1 MRASIA
7 TYREVVKAPGA
18 LRLLVASLPSRTV
31 YGMISLSI
39 YFKVQQETGSI
50 AIAGLA
56 TGLNGL
62 AGALTA
68 GIRGAVIDRFGMI
81 WPLRV
86 LVPSYAAL
94 ILVLSL
100 GSGRTELVVIATLL
114 GLTAPPINLSVRPL
128 WKITV
133 PPEKLRTAFALD
145 TATMNSVG
153 VFAPVIATTLSLS
166 IDPAIALQFCSALM
180 LMGGFFLLRTWQV
193 SQWRPERKEEKAPA
207 IWQIRGIQLLAVE
220 GVVMGLGWGAF
231 DIGLPAFGTLEG
243 VPERVG
249 FFFSIMAVFNVIGG
263 LVAGTIS
270 RKISPLRA
278 FRANYLVWAII
289 SIPLAFTHM
298 DWSIALVTAFLAFFG
313 GAQQVF
319 YWEITEA
326 VRPKG
331 TAVQAIAWLWT
342 IEGTAAAIGTAAGG
356 YIAEHFSPR
365 ICFAATTV
373 ALFVGYFIISS
384 GKRHLKSADHIPT
397 REEDVA
403 AMEDNVDKTR

>member
-1 MRASIA
+1 MRASLA
-7 TYREVVKAPGA
+7 TYKEVVKAPGA
-18 LRLLVASLPSRTV
+18 LRLLLASLPSRTA
-31 YGMISLSI
+31 YGMISLAI

-94 ILVLSL
+94 IVVLSL
-100 GSGRTELVVIATLL
+100 GTGRTELVVLATLL

-133 PPEKLRTAFALD
+133 PAEKIRTAFALD

-166 IDPAIALQFCSALM
+166 IDPAVALQVCAASMFI
-180 LMGGFFLLRTWQV
+180 GGFLLLRTWQV
-193 SQWRPERKEEKAPA
+193 RKWQPERKEEKAPA
-207 IWQIRGIQLLAVE
+207 IWQVRGIQLLAVE

-249 FFFSIMAVFNVIGG
+249 IFFSIMAAFNVIGG

-278 FRANYLVWAII
+278 FRANYLVWAIL

-298 DWSIALVTAFLAFFG
+298 DWSIALVTALLAFFG

-342 IEGTAAAIGTAAGG
+342 IEGTAAAIGVAVGG
-356 YIAEHFSPR
+356 YIAEEFSPR

-373 ALFVGYFIISS
+373 ALFIGYLIISS
-384 GKRHLKSADHIPT
+384 GKRHLKSADDIPT
-397 REEDVA
+397 PEEDVA
-403 AMEDNVDKTR
+403 AMEDNVDNTR

>member
-1 MRASIA
+1 
-7 TYREVVKAPGA
+7 
-18 LRLLVASLPSRTV
+18 
-31 YGMISLSI
+31 MILLSI
-39 YFKVQQETGSI
+39 YFKVQQDTGSI

-62 AGALTA
+62 ARALTA
-68 GIRGAVIDRFGMI
+68 GIRGAVIDKFGMI
-81 WPLRV
+81 WPLRI
-86 LVPSYAAL
+86 LAPAYAGM
-94 ILVLSL
+94 ILLLSFAN
-100 GSGRTELVVIATLL
+100 GKTELVVIATIL

-133 PPEKLRTAFALD
+133 PPENLRTAFALD

-153 VFAPVIATTLSLS
+153 VFAPVIATTISLSL
-166 IDPAIALQFCSALM
+166 DPAIALQVCATSMFI
-180 LMGGFFLLRTWQV
+180 GGLLLLRTWQIRK
-193 SQWRPERKEEKAPA
+193 WEPEKKEEKTPP
-207 IWQIRGIQLLAVE
+207 IWRIRGIQLLAIE

-249 FFFSIMAVFNVIGG
+249 IFLSIMAVFNVIGG

-278 FRANYLVWAII
+278 FRANYLVWALI

-298 DWSIALVTAFLAFFG
+298 DWSIALVTAALAFFG

-319 YWEITEA
+319 YWEITES

-331 TAVQAIAWLWT
+331 TAVQAVAWLWT
-342 IEGTAAAIGTAAGG
+342 IEGTAAAIGTAVGG
-356 YIAEHFSPR
+356 FIAEHFSPR
-365 ICFAATTV
+365 VCFAATTI
-373 ALFVGYFIISS
+373 ALILGYLIIDN
-384 GKRHLKSADHIPT
+384 GKRYLKSADDIPT
-397 REEDVA
+397 LEEDVA
-403 AMEDNVDKTR
+403 AMEDNLDSTR

>member
-1 MRASIA
+1 MRGSLMS
-7 TYREVVKAPGA
+7 YKEVIKAPGA
-18 LRLLVASLPSRTV
+18 LRLLLASLPSRTT

-50 AIAGLA
+50 AVAGLA
-56 TGLNGL
+56 IGLNGL
-62 AGALTA
+62 AGAITA
-68 GIRGAVIDRFGMI
+68 GLRGAVIDRFGMI

-94 ILVLSL
+94 IVVLSFA
-100 GSGRTELVVIATLL
+100 SGKTELVIIATIL

-133 PPEKLRTAFALD
+133 PKEKIRTAFALD

-153 VFAPVIATTLSLS
+153 VFAPVIATTISLS
-166 IDPAIALQFCSALM
+166 FDPAIALQVSATSM
-180 LMGGFFLLRTWQV
+180 FIGGILLLGTWQV
-193 SQWRPERKEEKAPA
+193 SQWEPERKEDKAPP
-207 IWQIRGIQLLAVE
+207 IWRVRAIQLLAIE
-220 GVVMGLGWGAF
+220 GVVMGFGWGAF

-249 FFFSIMAVFNVIGG
+249 IFFSIMAAFNVIGG
-263 LVAGTIS
+263 LAAGTIS

-278 FRANYLVWAII
+278 FRTNYLVWAIL

-298 DWSIALVTAFLAFFG
+298 DWSIALVTALLAFFG

-331 TAVQAIAWLWT
+331 TAVQAVAWLWT
-342 IEGTAAAIGTAAGG
+342 IEGTAAAIGVAAGG

-365 ICFAATTV
+365 ICFVATTV
-373 ALFVGYFIISS
+373 ALFIGYSIISS
-384 GKRHLKSADHIPT
+384 GKRHLKNADDVPT
-397 REEDVA
+397 PEEDVA
-403 AMEDNVDKTR
+403 AMEDNVDNTK

>member
-1 MRASIA
+1 MRLGLA
-7 TYREVVKAPGA
+7 TYKEIIHARGA
-18 LRLLVASLPSRTV
+18 LRLLLSSLPSRTA

-39 YFKVQQETGSI
+39 YFKVQQSTGSI

-62 AGALTA
+62 AGAFTA

-81 WPLRV
+81 WPLRI
-86 LVPSYAAL
+86 LVPAYAAL
-94 ILVLSL
+94 IVALSF
-100 GSGRTELVVIATLL
+100 GSGKTELVVIATIL
-114 GLTAPPINLSVRPL
+114 GLSAPPINLSVRPL

-133 PPEKLRTAFALD
+133 PAEKIRTAFALD

-166 IDPAIALQFCSALM
+166 VSPDLALWVCASSMFL
-180 LMGGFFLLRTWQV
+180 GGILLLGTWQV
-193 SQWRPERKEEKAPA
+193 NQWRPERKEAKTPA
-207 IWQIRGIQLLAVE
+207 IWRVKGIQLLAVE
-220 GVVMGLGWGAF
+220 GVVMGFGWGAF
-231 DIGLPAFGTLEG
+231 DIGIPAFGTLEG

-249 FFFSIMAVFNVIGG
+249 IFFAIMAAFNVLGG

-278 FRANYLVWAII
+278 FRSNYLFWAIV

-298 DWSIALVTAFLAFFG
+298 DWSIALVVAFLAFFG

-342 IEGTAAAIGTAAGG
+342 IEGSAAAAGTAIGG
-356 YIAEHFSPR
+356 YVAEHLSPR
-365 ICFAATTV
+365 YCFAATTL
-373 ALFVGYFIISS
+373 ALFIGYAIISTGQKS
-384 GKRHLKSADHIPT
+384 LKNADHIPT
-397 REEDVA
+397 PEEDIA
-403 AMEDNVDKTR
+403 AMEDNLDSTR

>member
-1 MRASIA
+1 MRSSIA
-7 TYREVVKAPGA
+7 AYGEVVRAPGA
-18 LRLLVASLPSRTV
+18 RRLLLSSLPSRMA
-31 YGMISLSI
+31 YGMISLAI

-68 GIRGAVIDRFGMI
+68 GVRGAVIDRFGMI
-81 WPLRV
+81 WPLRI
-86 LVPSYAAL
+86 LVPGYALMIVAL
-94 ILVLSL
+94 SF
-100 GSGRTELVVIATLL
+100 GSGKTELVVLATVL

-133 PPEKLRTAFALD
+133 PIEKIRTAFALD

-166 IDPAIALQFCSALM
+166 INPDVALRVCATSM
-180 LMGGFFLLRTWQV
+180 LIGGILLLTTWQV
-193 SQWRPERKEEKAPA
+193 RKWSPEKKEAKSPPIWR
-207 IWQIRGIQLLAVE
+207 IRGIQLLAVE
-220 GVVMGLGWGAF
+220 GVVIGFGWGAF
-231 DIGLPAFGTLEG
+231 DIGIPAFGTLEG

-249 FFFSIMAVFNVIGG
+249 IFFAIMAAFNVLGG

-270 RKISPLRA
+270 RNVSPLRA
-278 FRANYLVWAII
+278 FRLNYLVWAIV
-289 SIPLAFTHM
+289 SVPLAFTHM
-298 DWSIALVTAFLAFFG
+298 DWSIALVTALLAFFG

-326 VRPKG
+326 VRPRG

-342 IEGTAAAIGTAAGG
+342 IEGTAAAAGTAIGG
-356 YIAEHFSPR
+356 YVAEQFSPR
-365 ICFAATTV
+365 YCLAATTV
-373 ALFVGYFIISS
+373 ALFLGYFIISV
-384 GKRHLKSADHIPT
+384 GRKQLKSADDIPT
-397 REEDVA
+397 PEEDVA
-403 AMEDNVDKTR
+403 AMEDNADNTR

>member
-1 MRASIA
+1 MRSGLAN
-7 TYREVVKAPGA
+7 YRKVLQAPGA
-18 LRLLVASLPSRTV
+18 VRLLLSSLPSRTT
-31 YGMISLSI
+31 YGMILLSI
-39 YFKVQQETGSI
+39 YFKVQQDTGSI

-68 GIRGAVIDRFGMI
+68 GIRGAVIDKFGMI
-81 WPLRV
+81 WPLRI
-86 LVPSYAAL
+86 LAPAYAGM
-94 ILVLSL
+94 ILLLSFAN
-100 GSGRTELVVIATLL
+100 GKTELVVIATIL

-133 PPEKLRTAFALD
+133 SPENLRTAFALD

-153 VFAPVIATTLSLS
+153 VFAPVIATTISLSL
-166 IDPAIALQFCSALM
+166 DPAIALQVCATSMFI
-180 LMGGFFLLRTWQV
+180 GGLLLLRTWQIRK
-193 SQWRPERKEEKAPA
+193 WEPEKKEEKTPP
-207 IWQIRGIQLLAVE
+207 IWRIRGIQLLAIE

-249 FFFSIMAVFNVIGG
+249 IFLSIMAVFNVIGG

-278 FRANYLVWAII
+278 FRANYLVWALI

-298 DWSIALVTAFLAFFG
+298 DWSIALVTAALAFFG

-319 YWEITEA
+319 YWEITES

-331 TAVQAIAWLWT
+331 TAVQAVAWLWT
-342 IEGTAAAIGTAAGG
+342 IEGTAAAIGTAVGG
-356 YIAEHFSPR
+356 FIAEHFSPR
-365 ICFAATTV
+365 VCFAATTI
-373 ALFVGYFIISS
+373 ALILGYLIIDN
-384 GKRHLKSADHIPT
+384 GKRYLKSADDIPT
-397 REEDVA
+397 LEEDVA
-403 AMEDNVDKTR
+403 AMEDNLDSTR

>member
-1 MRASIA
+1 MRLGLA
-7 TYREVVKAPGA
+7 TYKEIVRARGA
-18 LRLLVASLPSRTV
+18 LRLLLSSLPSRTA

-39 YFKVQQETGSI
+39 YFKVQQATGSI
-50 AIAGLA
+50 AVAGLA

-68 GIRGAVIDRFGMI
+68 GIRGAVIDRFGMV

-86 LVPSYAAL
+86 LVPAYAAL
-94 ILVLSL
+94 IVVLSFS
-100 GSGRTELVVIATLL
+100 SGKTELVVIATIL
-114 GLTAPPINLSVRPL
+114 GLSAPPINLSVRPL

-133 PPEKLRTAFALD
+133 PAEKIRTAFALD

-166 IDPAIALQFCSALM
+166 VSPDLALRVCAGSM
-180 LMGGFFLLRTWQV
+180 LIGGLLLLGTWQV
-193 SQWRPERKEEKAPA
+193 NQWQPERKEAKTPA
-207 IWQIRGIQLLAVE
+207 IWRVRGIQLLAVE
-220 GVVMGLGWGAF
+220 GVVMGFGWGAF
-231 DIGLPAFGTLEG
+231 DIGVPAFGTLEG

-249 FFFSIMAVFNVIGG
+249 IFFAIMAAFNVLGG

-270 RKISPLRA
+270 QRISPLRA
-278 FRANYLVWAII
+278 FRTNYLVWAIV
-289 SIPLAFTHM
+289 SVPLAFTHM
-298 DWSIALVTAFLAFFG
+298 DWSIALVTALLAFFG

-342 IEGTAAAIGTAAGG
+342 IEGTAAAAGTAIGG
-356 YIAEHFSPR
+356 YVAETFSPR
-365 ICFAATTV
+365 YCFAATTL
-373 ALFVGYFIISS
+373 ALFIGYVIISLGRKS
-384 GKRHLKSADHIPT
+384 LKNADDVPT
-397 REEDVA
+397 PEEDVA
-403 AMEDNVDKTR
+403 AMEDNADNTR

>member
-1 MRASIA
+1 
-7 TYREVVKAPGA
+7 
-18 LRLLVASLPSRTV
+18 
-31 YGMISLSI
+31 MISLSI

-62 AGALTA
+62 AGAFTA
-68 GIRGAVIDRFGMI
+68 GIRGAVIDRFGMF
-81 WPLRV
+81 WPLRI
-86 LVPSYAAL
+86 LAPAYAAM
-94 ILVLSL
+94 ILLLSFAN
-100 GSGRTELVVIATLL
+100 GRTELVVIATIL

-133 PPEKLRTAFALD
+133 PLEKIRTAFALD

-166 IDPAIALQFCSALM
+166 LDPAIALQVCATSMFI
-180 LMGGFFLLRTWQV
+180 GGLLLLRTWQIRK
-193 SQWRPERKEEKAPA
+193 WEPEQREEKSLP
-207 IWQIRGIQLLAVE
+207 IWRVRGIQLLAIE
-220 GVVMGLGWGAF
+220 GVVIGLGWGAF

-249 FFFSIMAVFNVIGG
+249 IFLSIMAVFNVIGG

-270 RKISPLRA
+270 RNISPLRA
-278 FRANYLVWAII
+278 FRANYLVWALM

-298 DWSIALVTAFLAFFG
+298 DWSIALVTAVLAFFG

-331 TAVQAIAWLWT
+331 TAVQAVAWLWT
-342 IEGTAAAIGTAAGG
+342 IEGTAAAIGTAFGG
-356 YIAEHFSPR
+356 FIAEHFSPR
-365 ICFAATTV
+365 ICFAATTI
-373 ALFVGYFIISS
+373 ALFIGYLIISS
-384 GKRHLKSADHIPT
+384 GKRHLKSADDIPT
-397 REEDVA
+397 AEEDVA
-403 AMEDNVDKTR
+403 AMEDNLDNTR

>member
-94 ILVLSL
+94 ILVLSF

-193 SQWRPERKEEKAPA
+193 SQWRPERREEKAPA

-249 FFFSIMAVFNVIGG
+249 IFFSIMAVFNVIGG

-384 GKRHLKSADHIPT
+384 GKRHLNSADHIPT
-397 REEDVA
+397 PEEDVA
-403 AMEDNVDKTR
+403 AMEDNADNTR

>member
-1 MRASIA
+1 MRSSLA

-18 LRLLVASLPSRTV
+18 LKLLLASLPSRTA

-81 WPLRV
+81 WPLRI

-94 ILVLSL
+94 IVVLSL
-100 GSGRTELVVIATLL
+100 GSGRTELVVLATLL

-133 PPEKLRTAFALD
+133 PTEKIRTAFALD

-166 IDPAIALQFCSALM
+166 VDPALALQVCAFSM
-180 LMGGFFLLRTWQV
+180 FIGGILLLQTWQV
-193 SQWRPERKEEKAPA
+193 RQWQPERKEEKTPP
-207 IWQIRGIQLLAVE
+207 IWRIRGIQLLAVE

-249 FFFSIMAVFNVIGG
+249 IFFSIMAAFNVIGG

-278 FRANYLVWAII
+278 FRTNYLVWAIL

-298 DWSIALVTAFLAFFG
+298 DWSIALVTALLAFFG

-342 IEGTAAAIGTAAGG
+342 IEGTAAAIGMALGG
-356 YIAEHFSPR
+356 YIAEEFSPR
-365 ICFAATTV
+365 ICFAATTI
-373 ALFVGYFIISS
+373 ALFIGYLIISS
-384 GKRHLKSADHIPT
+384 GKRHLKNADDIPT
-397 REEDVA
+397 PEEDVA
-403 AMEDNVDKTR
+403 AMEDNVDNTR

>member
-193 SQWRPERKEEKAPA
+193 SQWRPERREEKAPA

-384 GKRHLKSADHIPT
+384 GKRHLNSADHIPT
-397 REEDVA
+397 PEEDVA
-403 AMEDNVDKTR
+403 AMEDNADNTR

>member
-1 MRASIA
+1 MRSGLAN
-7 TYREVVKAPGA
+7 YRKVLQAPGA
-18 LRLLVASLPSRTV
+18 VRLLLSSLPSRMT
-31 YGMISLSI
+31 YGMILLSI
-39 YFKVQQETGSI
+39 YFKVQQDTGSI

-68 GIRGAVIDRFGMI
+68 GIRGAVIDKFGMI
-81 WPLRV
+81 WPLRI
-86 LVPSYAAL
+86 LAPAYAGM
-94 ILVLSL
+94 ILLLSFAN
-100 GSGRTELVVIATLL
+100 GKTELVVIATIL

-133 PPEKLRTAFALD
+133 PPENLRTAFALD

-153 VFAPVIATTLSLS
+153 VFAPVIATTISLSL
-166 IDPAIALQFCSALM
+166 DPAIALQVCATSMFI
-180 LMGGFFLLRTWQV
+180 GGLLLLRTWQIRK
-193 SQWRPERKEEKAPA
+193 WEPEKKEEKTPP
-207 IWQIRGIQLLAVE
+207 IWRIRGIQLLAIE

-249 FFFSIMAVFNVIGG
+249 IFLSIMAVFNVIGG

-278 FRANYLVWAII
+278 FRANYLVWALI

-298 DWSIALVTAFLAFFG
+298 DWSIALVTAALAFFG

-319 YWEITEA
+319 YWEITES

-331 TAVQAIAWLWT
+331 TAVQAVAWLWT
-342 IEGTAAAIGTAAGG
+342 IEGTAAAIGTAVGG
-356 YIAEHFSPR
+356 FIAEHFSPR
-365 ICFAATTV
+365 VCFAATTI
-373 ALFVGYFIISS
+373 ALILGYLIIDN
-384 GKRHLKSADHIPT
+384 GKRYLKSADDIPT
-397 REEDVA
+397 LEEDVA
-403 AMEDNVDKTR
+403 AMEDNLDSTR

>member
-1 MRASIA
+1 M
-7 TYREVVKAPGA
+7 
-18 LRLLVASLPSRTV
+18 
-31 YGMISLSI
+31 
-39 YFKVQQETGSI
+39 
-50 AIAGLA
+50 
-56 TGLNGL
+56 
-62 AGALTA
+62 
-68 GIRGAVIDRFGMI
+68 
-81 WPLRV
+81 
-86 LVPSYAAL
+86 
-94 ILVLSL
+94 
-100 GSGRTELVVIATLL
+100 
-114 GLTAPPINLSVRPL
+114 
-128 WKITV
+128 
-133 PPEKLRTAFALD
+133 
-145 TATMNSVG
+145 
-153 VFAPVIATTLSLS
+153 
-166 IDPAIALQFCSALM
+166 
-180 LMGGFFLLRTWQV
+180 V
-193 SQWRPERKEEKAPA
+193 SQWRPERREEKAPA

>member
-1 MRASIA
+1 MRASLE
-7 TYREVVKAPGA
+7 TYKEVIKAPGA
-18 LRLLVASLPSRTV
+18 LRLLLASLPSRTA

-68 GIRGAVIDRFGMI
+68 GVRGAVIDRFGMI
-81 WPLRV
+81 WPLRL
-86 LVPSYAAL
+86 LVPAYAAL
-94 ILVLSL
+94 IVVLSMV
-100 GSGRTELVVIATLL
+100 SGRTELVVLSTLL

-133 PPEKLRTAFALD
+133 AQEKIRTAFALD

-166 IDPAIALQFCSALM
+166 LDPAVALQVCATSM
-180 LMGGFFLLRTWQV
+180 LIGGLFLLRTWQV
-193 SQWRPERKEEKAPA
+193 RQWRPEKREEKAPP
-207 IWQIRGIQLLAVE
+207 IWRVRGIQLLAVE

-231 DIGLPAFGTLEG
+231 DIGLPAYGTLEG

-249 FFFSIMAVFNVIGG
+249 IFFSIMAACNVLGG

-278 FRANYLVWAII
+278 FRANYLVWAIF
-289 SIPLAFTHM
+289 SVPLAFTHM
-298 DWSIALVTAFLAFFG
+298 DWSIALVTASLAFFG

-342 IEGTAAAIGTAAGG
+342 IEGTAAAIGVAVGG
-356 YIAEHFSPR
+356 YVAEEYSPQF
-365 ICFAATTV
+365 CFAATTS
-373 ALFVGYFIISS
+373 ALFIGYFIISR
-384 GKRHLKSADHIPT
+384 GRRHLRSADDIPST
-397 REEDVA
+397 EADIA
-403 AMEDNVDKTR
+403 AMEDNVDNTR

>member
-1 MRASIA
+1 MRSGLAN
-7 TYREVVKAPGA
+7 YRNVLQAPGA
-18 LRLLVASLPSRTV
+18 VRLLLSSLPSRTT
-31 YGMISLSI
+31 YGMILLSI
-39 YFKVQQETGSI
+39 YFKVQQDTGSI

-68 GIRGAVIDRFGMI
+68 GIRGAVIDKFGMI
-81 WPLRV
+81 WPLRI
-86 LVPSYAAL
+86 LAPAYAGM
-94 ILVLSL
+94 ILLLSFAN
-100 GSGRTELVVIATLL
+100 GKTELVVIATIL

-133 PPEKLRTAFALD
+133 PPENLRTAFALD

-153 VFAPVIATTLSLS
+153 VFAPVIATTISLSL
-166 IDPAIALQFCSALM
+166 DPAIALQVCATSMFI
-180 LMGGFFLLRTWQV
+180 GGLLLLRTWQIGK
-193 SQWRPERKEEKAPA
+193 WEPEKKEEKTPP
-207 IWQIRGIQLLAVE
+207 IWRIRGIQLLAIE

-249 FFFSIMAVFNVIGG
+249 IFLSIMAVFNVFGG

-278 FRANYLVWAII
+278 FRANYLVWALI

-298 DWSIALVTAFLAFFG
+298 DWSIALVTAALAFFG

-319 YWEITEA
+319 YWEITES

-331 TAVQAIAWLWT
+331 TAVQAVAWLWT
-342 IEGTAAAIGTAAGG
+342 IEGTAAAIGTAVGG
-356 YIAEHFSPR
+356 FIAEHFSPR
-365 ICFAATTV
+365 ICFAATTI
-373 ALFVGYFIISS
+373 ALILGYLIIDN
-384 GKRHLKSADHIPT
+384 GKRYLKSADDIPT
-397 REEDVA
+397 LEEDVA
-403 AMEDNVDKTR
+403 AMEDNLDSTR

>member
-1 MRASIA
+1 MRTGIA
-7 TYREVVKAPGA
+7 TYREIVRARGA
-18 LRLLVASLPSRTV
+18 LRLLLASLPSRTA

-39 YFKVQQETGSI
+39 YFKVQQTTGSI
-50 AIAGLA
+50 AVAGLA

-68 GIRGAVIDRFGMI
+68 GIRGAVIDRFGMV
-81 WPLRV
+81 WPLRL
-86 LVPSYAAL
+86 LVPCYALL
-94 ILVLSL
+94 ILALSL
-100 GSGRTELVVIATLL
+100 SSERGQLVLIATIL
-114 GLTAPPINLSVRPL
+114 GLSAPPINLSVRPL

-133 PPEKLRTAFALD
+133 PPEKIRTAFALD

-166 IDPAIALQFCSALM
+166 VSPDIALRVCATSMFI
-180 LMGGFFLLRTWQV
+180 GGISLLRTWQV
-193 SQWRPERKEEKAPA
+193 NQWRPERKEDKAPA
-207 IWQIRGIQLLAVE
+207 IWRVKGIQLLAVE
-220 GVVMGLGWGAF
+220 GIVMGFGWGAF
-231 DIGLPAFGTLEG
+231 DIGVPAFGTLEG

-249 FFFSIMAVFNVIGG
+249 IFFAIMAAFNVLGG

-270 RKISPLRA
+270 RKVSPLRA
-278 FRANYLVWAII
+278 FRSNYLLWALV

-298 DWSIALVTAFLAFFG
+298 DWSIALVTALLAFFG

-342 IEGTAAAIGTAAGG
+342 IEGTAAAAGTALGG
-356 YIAEHFSPR
+356 YIAENYSPR
-365 ICFAATTV
+365 ICFAATTL
-373 ALFVGYFIISS
+373 ALFIGYAIISA
-384 GKRHLKSADHIPT
+384 GRGHLKSADDIPT
-397 REEDVA
+397 IEEDIA
-403 AMEDNVDKTR
+403 AMEDNADNTR

>member
-1 MRASIA
+1 MRSGLAN
-7 TYREVVKAPGA
+7 YRKVLQAPGA
-18 LRLLVASLPSRTV
+18 VRLLLSSLPSRTT
-31 YGMISLSI
+31 YGMILLSI
-39 YFKVQQETGSI
+39 YFKVQQDTGSI

-68 GIRGAVIDRFGMI
+68 GIRGAVIDKFGMI
-81 WPLRV
+81 WPLRI
-86 LVPSYAAL
+86 LAPAYAGM
-94 ILVLSL
+94 ILLLSFAN
-100 GSGRTELVVIATLL
+100 GKTELVVIATIL

-133 PPEKLRTAFALD
+133 PPESLRTAFALD

-153 VFAPVIATTLSLS
+153 VFAPVIATTISLSL
-166 IDPAIALQFCSALM
+166 DPAIALQVCATSMFI
-180 LMGGFFLLRTWQV
+180 GGLLLLRTWQIGK
-193 SQWRPERKEEKAPA
+193 WEPEKKEEKTPP
-207 IWQIRGIQLLAVE
+207 IWRIRGIQLLAIE

-249 FFFSIMAVFNVIGG
+249 IFLSIMAVFNVIGG

-278 FRANYLVWAII
+278 FRANYLVWALI
-289 SIPLAFTHM
+289 SLPLAFTHM
-298 DWSIALVTAFLAFFG
+298 DWSIALVTAALAFFG

-319 YWEITEA
+319 YWEITES

-331 TAVQAIAWLWT
+331 TAVQAVAWLWT
-342 IEGTAAAIGTAAGG
+342 IEGTAAAIGTAVGG
-356 YIAEHFSPR
+356 FIAEHFSPR
-365 ICFAATTV
+365 VCFAATTI
-373 ALFVGYFIISS
+373 ALILGYLIIDN
-384 GKRHLKSADHIPT
+384 GKRYLKSADDIPT
-397 REEDVA
+397 LEEDVA
-403 AMEDNVDKTR
+403 AMEDNLDSTR

>member
-1 MRASIA
+1 MRSGLAN
-7 TYREVVKAPGA
+7 YRKVLQAPGA
-18 LRLLVASLPSRTV
+18 VRLLLSSLPSRTT
-31 YGMISLSI
+31 YGMILLSI
-39 YFKVQQETGSI
+39 YFKVQQDTGSI

-68 GIRGAVIDRFGMI
+68 GIRGAVIDKFGMI
-81 WPLRV
+81 WPLRI
-86 LVPSYAAL
+86 LAPAYAGM
-94 ILVLSL
+94 ILLLSFAN
-100 GSGRTELVVIATLL
+100 GKTELVVIATIL

-133 PPEKLRTAFALD
+133 PPENLRTAFALD

-153 VFAPVIATTLSLS
+153 VFAPVIATTISLSL
-166 IDPAIALQFCSALM
+166 DPAIALQVCATSMFI
-180 LMGGFFLLRTWQV
+180 GGLLLLRTWQIGK
-193 SQWRPERKEEKAPA
+193 WEPEKKEEKTPP
-207 IWQIRGIQLLAVE
+207 IWRIRGIQLLAIE

-249 FFFSIMAVFNVIGG
+249 IFLSIMAVFNVIGG

-278 FRANYLVWAII
+278 FRANYLVWALI
-289 SIPLAFTHM
+289 SLPLAFTHM
-298 DWSIALVTAFLAFFG
+298 DWSIALVTAALAFFG

-319 YWEITEA
+319 YWEITES

-331 TAVQAIAWLWT
+331 TAVQAVAWLWT
-342 IEGTAAAIGTAAGG
+342 IEGTAAAIGTAVGG
-356 YIAEHFSPR
+356 FIAEHFSPR
-365 ICFAATTV
+365 VCFAATTI
-373 ALFVGYFIISS
+373 ALILGYLIIDN
-384 GKRHLKSADHIPT
+384 GKRYLKSADDIPT
-397 REEDVA
+397 LEEDVA
-403 AMEDNVDKTR
+403 AMEDNLDSTR

>member
-1 MRASIA
+1 MRSGLAN
-7 TYREVVKAPGA
+7 YRKVLQAPGA
-18 LRLLVASLPSRTV
+18 VRLLLSSLPSRTT
-31 YGMISLSI
+31 YGMILLSI
-39 YFKVQQETGSI
+39 YFKVQQDTGSI

-68 GIRGAVIDRFGMI
+68 GIRGAVIDKFGMI
-81 WPLRV
+81 WPLRI
-86 LVPSYAAL
+86 LAPAYAGM
-94 ILVLSL
+94 ILLLSFAN
-100 GSGRTELVVIATLL
+100 GKTELVVIATIL

-133 PPEKLRTAFALD
+133 PPENLRTAFALD

-153 VFAPVIATTLSLS
+153 VFAPVIATTISLSL
-166 IDPAIALQFCSALM
+166 DPAIALQVCATSMFI
-180 LMGGFFLLRTWQV
+180 GGLLLLRTWQIGK
-193 SQWRPERKEEKAPA
+193 WEPEKKEEKTPP
-207 IWQIRGIQLLAVE
+207 IWRIRGIQLLAIE

-249 FFFSIMAVFNVIGG
+249 IFLSIMAVFNVIGG

-278 FRANYLVWAII
+278 FRANYLVWALI

-298 DWSIALVTAFLAFFG
+298 DWSIALVTAALAFFG

-319 YWEITEA
+319 YWEITES

-331 TAVQAIAWLWT
+331 TAVQAVAWLWT
-342 IEGTAAAIGTAAGG
+342 IEGTAAAIGTAVGG
-356 YIAEHFSPR
+356 FIAEHFSPR
-365 ICFAATTV
+365 VCFAATTI
-373 ALFVGYFIISS
+373 ALILGYLIIDN
-384 GKRHLKSADHIPT
+384 GKRYLKSADDIPT
-397 REEDVA
+397 LEEDVA
-403 AMEDNVDKTR
+403 AMEDNLDSTR

>member
-1 MRASIA
+1 
-7 TYREVVKAPGA
+7 
-18 LRLLVASLPSRTV
+18 
-31 YGMISLSI
+31 MILLSI
-39 YFKVQQETGSI
+39 YFKVQQDTGSI

-68 GIRGAVIDRFGMI
+68 GIRGAVIDKFGMI
-81 WPLRV
+81 WPLRI
-86 LVPSYAAL
+86 LAPAYAGM
-94 ILVLSL
+94 ILLLSFAN
-100 GSGRTELVVIATLL
+100 GKTELVVIATIL

-133 PPEKLRTAFALD
+133 PPENLRTAFALD

-153 VFAPVIATTLSLS
+153 VFAPVIATTISLSL
-166 IDPAIALQFCSALM
+166 DPAIALQVCATSMFI
-180 LMGGFFLLRTWQV
+180 GGLLLLRTWQIGK
-193 SQWRPERKEEKAPA
+193 WEPEKKEEKTPP
-207 IWQIRGIQLLAVE
+207 IWRIRGIQLLAIE

-249 FFFSIMAVFNVIGG
+249 IFLSIMAVFNVFGG

-278 FRANYLVWAII
+278 FRANYLVWALI

-298 DWSIALVTAFLAFFG
+298 DWSIALVTAALAFFG

-319 YWEITEA
+319 YWEITES

-331 TAVQAIAWLWT
+331 TAVQAVAWLWT
-342 IEGTAAAIGTAAGG
+342 IEGTAAAIGTAVGG
-356 YIAEHFSPR
+356 FIAEHFSPR
-365 ICFAATTV
+365 ICFAATTI
-373 ALFVGYFIISS
+373 ALILGYLIIDN
-384 GKRHLKSADHIPT
+384 GKRYLKSADDIPT
-397 REEDVA
+397 LEEDVA
-403 AMEDNVDKTR
+403 AMEDNLDSTR

>member
-1 MRASIA
+1 
-7 TYREVVKAPGA
+7 
-18 LRLLVASLPSRTV
+18 
-31 YGMISLSI
+31 
-39 YFKVQQETGSI
+39 
-50 AIAGLA
+50 
-56 TGLNGL
+56 
-62 AGALTA
+62 
-68 GIRGAVIDRFGMI
+68 MI
-81 WPLRV
+81 WPLRI

-94 ILVLSL
+94 IVVLSL
-100 GSGRTELVVIATLL
+100 GSGRTELVVLATLL

-133 PPEKLRTAFALD
+133 PTEKIRTAFALD

-166 IDPAIALQFCSALM
+166 VDPALALQVCAFSM
-180 LMGGFFLLRTWQV
+180 FIGGILLLQTWQV
-193 SQWRPERKEEKAPA
+193 RQWQPERKEEKTPP
-207 IWQIRGIQLLAVE
+207 IWRIRGIQLLAVE

-249 FFFSIMAVFNVIGG
+249 IFFSIMAAFNVIGG

-278 FRANYLVWAII
+278 FRTNYLVWAIL
-289 SIPLAFTHM
+289 SIPLAFSHM
-298 DWSIALVTAFLAFFG
+298 DWSIALVTALLAFFG

-342 IEGTAAAIGTAAGG
+342 IEGTAAAIGMALGG
-356 YIAEHFSPR
+356 YIAEEFSPR
-365 ICFAATTV
+365 ICFAATTI
-373 ALFVGYFIISS
+373 ALFIGYLIISS
-384 GKRHLKSADHIPT
+384 GKRHLKNADDIPT
-397 REEDVA
+397 PEEDVA
-403 AMEDNVDKTR
+403 AMEDNVDNTR

>member
-133 PPEKLRTAFALD
+133 PPEKLRTAYALD

-153 VFAPVIATTLSLS
+153 IFAPVIATTLSLS
-166 IDPAIALQFCSALM
+166 LDPAVALQFCATSM
-180 LMGGFFLLRTWQV
+180 LIGGFLLLQTWQV
-193 SQWRPERKEEKAPA
+193 RQWRPERKEEKSPA

-249 FFFSIMAVFNVIGG
+249 IFFSIMAVFNVIGG

-278 FRANYLVWAII
+278 FRANYLVWAIL

-342 IEGTAAAIGTAAGG
+342 IEGTAAAIGTAVGG